1 MPADGMTETA
11 GGRASRLSPSA
22 RVWALSAGLAT
33 AAASV
38 YAIAIHDLTPVLD
51 QQHMPWWM
59 LAVFF
64 FVTERWVV
72 HLHVRRDAHSF
83 SLGEIPLV
91 LGLLL
96 VSGPDLL
103 MAQLIGTGAALI
115 HRGQSATK
123 IAFNLSHF
131 ALEAC
136 AAIVVFRL
144 IAPAADIHAAT
155 TWIAAIVSTLLVM
168 VVGVL
173 AVFAAMALSGE
184 VVPKAL
190 LPRVL
195 GLGATVTAAN
205 TSLALCTVLIVVVD
219 LHAVWLLVIPAVI
232 VFSSYRAY
240 ISERRK
246 RDSLDFVY
254 RSARV
259 GRGATRAE
267 AVVIELLPLT
277 LEALKAEFAE
287 VIVGDAF
294 GSAIVGTMRVDGDPS
309 ITFIEDEKTSPWW
322 PIADQGAGRI
332 ARPCSDP
339 AVDAFLE
346 SRGLRDALVVPFT
359 GAHGITGVFVVAN
372 PLGETRSF
380 GDEEGKLFS
389 TIADH
394 VSASFENVRL
404 VESLQEQALRNEHQA
419 LHDGLTGLPN
429 RVLLRDR
436 VEHAIESATR
446 STSSVAIMLMDLDR
460 FKEINDSLGHHNGDL
475 LLQELGDRLR
485 QAVRRS
491 DTVARLGGD
500 EFAVLLPDLDDA
512 DLAAGMAD
520 KLMRA
525 VEEPFQLDGMVVH
538 ADLSIGIAVY
548 PAHGDDPDILLQ
560 RADVAMYLAKQ
571 THTGYRV
578 YAASADEFT
587 PRRLALANALREA
600 AGRDELRLAY
610 QPKISLPDRRFVG
623 VEALARWHHPEYGVV
638 MPQEFIALAENAG
651 YIRTLTLHVLD
662 AALAQWAR
670 WRDDGLILDI
680 AVNVSV
686 RNLFDHE
693 FPDQVTDLLTKH
705 GVPPKHL
712 TLELTEDV
720 LIADPRRVLEVLR
733 RLKGRGVTLSI
744 DDFGTGYSSLSYLS
758 RLPVEEIK
766 IDKSFVMGMG
776 DSKHD
781 EIIVRSTIELARNLG
796 LRTVAEGVATEEAL
810 DCLID
815 LGCDI
820 AQGFHVGKPM
830 DAAEIPRAAA
840 VWAPAVQDTLPIDPA
855 GRPRLTV
862 AGAE

>member
-1 MPADGMTETA
+1 MKGRPARPRLNS
-11 GGRASRLSPSA
+11 RAK
-22 RVWALSAGLAT
+22 VWTLNAVLGLGAAAIYALAIHGKTPPLHDPHVPWWLLAALSF
-33 AAASV
+33 
-38 YAIAIHDLTPVLD
+38 I
-51 QQHMPWWM
+51 
-59 LAVFF
+59 
-64 FVTERWVV
+64 TERWVV

-91 LGLLL
+91 VGLFL
-96 VSGPDLL
+96 VSGPELL
-103 MAQLIGTGAALI
+103 LAQLVGSGLALVQ
-115 HRGQSATK
+115 RGQSFTK
-123 IAFNLSHF
+123 LAFNLSNF
-131 ALEAC
+131 ALGTCVAIVLFRAVAPS
-136 AAIVVFRL
+136 AAIHSAV
-144 IAPAADIHAAT
+144 AWYAAMA
-155 TWIAAIVSTLLVM
+155 STLAVM
-168 VVGVL
+168 VLGVL
-173 AVFAAMALSGE
+173 AVFSAMALSGE
-184 VVPKAL
+184 LVPFSL
-190 LPRVL
+190 FPRVL

-205 TSLALCTVLIVVVD
+205 TSLALISVMTIVVDVA
-219 LHAVWLLVIPAVI
+219 AVWLLVIPTVI

-259 GRGATRAE
+259 GRGATRVE
-267 AVVIELLPLT
+267 AVVLELLPLT

-287 VIVGDAF
+287 VLITDDF
-294 GSAIVGTMRVDGDPS
+294 GSATVGTMRVDAEPS
-309 ITFIEDEKTSPWW
+309 VAFIEDAHSNPWW
-322 PIADQGAGRI
+322 SLASRGESRVRYPTADE
-332 ARPCSDP
+332 SL
-339 AVDAFLE
+339 DAFLAD
-346 SRGLRDALVVPFT
+346 RGVREALVVPFT
-359 GAHGITGVFVVAN
+359 GARGNAGAFVVAN
-372 PLGETRSF
+372 PLGEIRSF
-380 GDEEGKLFS
+380 GDEEVKLFS

-404 VESLQEQALRNEHQA
+404 VENLQEQAIRNEHQA

-436 VEHAIESATR
+436 VEHAIEAASRANT
-446 STSSVAIMLMDLDR
+446 SVAIMLMDLDR

-475 LLQELGDRLR
+475 LLKELGERLR
-485 QAVRRS
+485 EAVRRS

-500 EFAVLLPDLDDA
+500 EFAVLLPDLEDP
-512 DLAAGMAD
+512 DLAAGMAH

-538 ADLSIGIAVY
+538 ADLSIGIAVH
-548 PAHGDDPDILLQ
+548 PSHGDDADVLLQ

-571 THTGYRV
+571 THTGYRI

-600 AGRDELRLAY
+600 AHRNELRLVF
-610 QPKISLPDRRFVG
+610 QPKISLPERRLVG
-623 VEALARWHHPEYGVV
+623 VEALARWHHPEYGVI

-662 AALAQWAR
+662 AALAQWVR
-670 WRDDGLILDI
+670 WTEDDLVLDI
-680 AVNVSV
+680 SVNVSV

-693 FPDQVTDLLTKH
+693 FPDQVTELLTKH

-758 RLPVEEIK
+758 RLPVEELK
-766 IDKSFVMGMG
+766 IDKSFVMGMD

-781 EIIVRSTIELARNLG
+781 EIIVRSTIELAGNLG
-796 LRTVAEGVATEEAL
+796 LRTVAEGVSSEKSL
-810 DCLID
+810 DFLVD

-820 AQGFHVGKPM
+820 VQGFHVGKPM
-830 DAAEIPRAAA
+830 GAEDVPLAAA
-840 VWAPAVQDTLPIDPA
+840 MWAEGLKGSVVADGATTP
-855 GRPRLTV
+855 RRLTV
-862 AGAE
+862 AGGGD